1 MRFHDGPF
9 SPMSDPVAL
18 AARDA
23 LWMAVQL
30 GGPLLLA
37 MLVVGL
43 GVALLQALTQ
53 INEATLAFLPK
64 LAALGA
70 ALLLLGPL
78 MTEALRGYAE
88 RLFEAAIATGLR

>member
-1 MRFHDGPF
+1 MN
-9 SPMSDPVAL
+9 DPVVL

-23 LWMAVQL
+23 LWLTVQL

-37 MLVVGL
+37 MLAIGL

-70 ALLLLGPL
+70 ALLLLGPP
-78 MTEALRGYAE
+78 MAEALRSYAE
-88 RLFEAAIATGLR
+88 RLFEAAVATGLR

>member
-1 MRFHDGPF
+1 
-9 SPMSDPVAL
+9 MSDPIVL

-23 LWMAVQL
+23 LWMTVQL
-30 GGPLLLA
+30 GGPPLLA
-37 MLVVGL
+37 MLAVGL

-70 ALLLLGPL
+70 ALLLLGPT
-78 MTEALRGYAE
+78 MTEALRGFAV
-88 RLFEAAIATGLR
+88 RLFEAVVAAGLR

>member
-1 MRFHDGPF
+1 
-9 SPMSDPVAL
+9 MSDPIVL

-23 LWMAVQL
+23 LWMAVQI
-30 GGPLLLA
+30 GGPPLLA
-37 MLVVGL
+37 MLAVGL

-70 ALLLLGPL
+70 ALLLLGPA
-78 MTEALRGYAE
+78 MAEALRGFVG
-88 RLFEAAIATGLR
+88 RLFDAAIAAGLH